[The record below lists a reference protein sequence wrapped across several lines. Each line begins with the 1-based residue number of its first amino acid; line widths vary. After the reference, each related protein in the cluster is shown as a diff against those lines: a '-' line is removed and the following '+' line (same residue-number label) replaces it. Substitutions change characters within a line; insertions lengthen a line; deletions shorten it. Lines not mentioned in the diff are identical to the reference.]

1 SKVSKDTTDV
11 AKITAF
17 DRNLNKIDVSID
29 PNEVNLSVKVEDYS
43 KKVKVKM
50 KSVGSLSNGQEV
62 KDIKLDDNE
71 VEIYGNKDDL
81 DDIDEI
87 TARINLDG
95 VSDTTEK
102 KVDFQ
107 VPDKVTK
114 VSPKDTTAKITVK

>member
-1 SKVSKDTTDV
+1 
-11 AKITAF
+11 
-17 DRNLNKIDVSID
+17 
-29 PNEVNLSVKVEDYS
+29 
-43 KKVKVKM
+43 M

-95 VSDTTEK
+95 ISDTTEE